1 MRIKDYLY
9 IFLIAMVPIVELRG
23 AIPVA
28 YTLKATTSPDLNIF
42 LSYIIIAIGNMIPVP
57 FIFFFARRILEWGKD
72 KKVIGKF
79 FTWCLKKGEKGG
91 QKLQSKAG
99 RGLYVA
105 LLLFVGIPLPGTGAW
120 TGTLAA
126 SFLDMDFKKS
136 VLAVIGGVVLASI
149 IVGVL
154 CTLGFGAWF
163 GITGQ

>member
-28 YTLKATTSPDLNIF
+28 YTLKATTSPELNIF
-42 LSYIIIAIGNMIPVP
+42 LSYIVIAIGNMIPVP

-136 VLAVIGGVVLASI
+136 VLAVVGGVVLASI